1 MKKLYITLSILL
13 CLAMAANAQ
22 RATGFGLKGGLN
34 LAAID
39 GPDVSDAEMRIGYH
53 LGALVS
59 TRIAPGVML
68 QPEIL
73 FSLHGEG
80 DRGGE
85 ALSLHALHI
94 PIMAKVMLGPA
105 FNLQFGPYSGVLLG
119 AKRGSAD
126 MKSNINTL
134 EFGVGLGL
142 GYVFRSRYT
151 FDARYMYGLTKTFDD
166 DYHPNFLAGNNAGN
180 RIVQLSLGFLLGGNY

>member
-1 MKKLYITLSILL
+1 MKKIYITLFLLL
-13 CLAMAANAQ
+13 CVMVSVNAQ
-22 RATGFGLKGGLN
+22 RSTGFGLKAGLN
-34 LAAID
+34 LASID
-39 GPDVSDAEMRIGYH
+39 GPDLDDPEMRIGYH

-73 FSLHGEG
+73 FSVHGEG

-85 ALSLHALHI
+85 RLNLSALHI

-119 AKRGSAD
+119 AKRGSVD
-126 MKSNINTL
+126 LKKSYNTL

-142 GYVFRSRYT
+142 GYVFQSRYT
-151 FDARYMYGLTKTFDD
+151 FDARYMYGLTNIIDQDVT
-166 DYHPNFLAGNNAGN
+166 PNNNAGN